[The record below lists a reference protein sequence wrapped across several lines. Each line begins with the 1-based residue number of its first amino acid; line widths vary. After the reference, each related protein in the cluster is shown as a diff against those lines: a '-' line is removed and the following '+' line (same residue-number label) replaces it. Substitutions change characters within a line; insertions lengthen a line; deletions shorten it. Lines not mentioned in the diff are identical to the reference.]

1 MDGQSTEKALIQ
13 CADDWD
19 TETRFHAL
27 FEQIQAISVQ
37 GYDRNRRVI
46 YWNPA
51 SVALYGYRA
60 EEALGRQL
68 EDLIIPDAMREAV
81 IAAVDAWVEGGHP
94 VPAGEL
100 TLRRADGSPVHV
112 FSSHVMLRGPDG
124 QSQMYCVDVDL
135 TERQR
140 IQAELEG
147 YRSHLEELV
156 AERTAQLS
164 EARAQAETANQAKS
178 AFLANMSHEIR
189 TPLNAILG
197 LTYLLIRDQSS
208 SPKSRDILTKIEHS
222 ANHLLSIINDIL
234 DVSKIEAGK
243 FTLHAHDFS
252 TQDLFEQLDSLV
264 QGQIQ
269 AKGLRFIRHT
279 ETLPPVLH
287 GDQACLRQALLNY
300 LSNAIKFT
308 RAGEVKLV
316 AEVLGETPTDL
327 LIRFEIF
334 DTGMGI
340 APADLARLFR
350 PFAQIDNAT
359 TRQFE
364 GTGLGLVI
372 TQRLAQLM
380 GGETGAESQV
390 GQGSR
395 FWITVRLGKSLGVD
409 ALTSLPAACE
419 MATEQRLRDAFAGAR
434 ILVAEDN
441 EINQEVI
448 RNLLEIAGLRVDL
461 AGSGEQAI
469 AMACRERYDLILMDI
484 QMPELDGVQATR
496 RLRERDDW
504 SPCPI
509 LAMTANVFE
518 DERRRYLS
526 EGLDDHISKPVDPP
540 HLYAVLLKW
549 LARRPTSVQVDV
561 SVPVDASGQ
570 ASASLVERL
579 RGLAGVDVEFGLRI
593 LRGEAGLYARI
604 LAKYARNHG
613 DDVQHL
619 RTLIAAGDHEGAHR
633 VAHTLKGAAGTLGLT
648 RIQSAMAE
656 LIEGI
661 RAGRS
666 ASGLESA
673 ILDAEVAHVE
683 LLEAITAESASMAPG
698 DS

>member
-1 MDGQSTEKALIQ
+1 MSQR
-13 CADDWD
+13 ADDWD
-19 TETRFHAL
+19 TEARLHAL

-51 SVALYGYRA
+51 STALYGYSA
-60 EEALGRQL
+60 EDALGRQL
-68 EDLIIPDAMREAV
+68 EELIIPDAICDSV
-81 IAAVDAWVEGGHP
+81 LAAVDAWVEGGHP
-94 VPAGEL
+94 IPAGEL
-100 TLRRADGSPVHV
+100 TLKRADGSPVHV

-135 TERQR
+135 TERKR
-140 IQAELEG
+140 IQEELEG

-156 AERTAQLS
+156 EKRTAQLS
-164 EARAQAETANQAKS
+164 EARAQAEAANQAKS

-243 FTLHAHDFS
+243 FTLHVQDFP
-252 TQDLFEQLDSLV
+252 TRDLFEQLDALV
-264 QGQIQ
+264 QGQIRT
-269 AKGLRFIRHT
+269 KGLRFIRHI
-279 ETLPPVLH
+279 EALPPVLH

-316 AEVLGETPTDL
+316 AEVLDETPTDL
-327 LIRFEIF
+327 LIRFEVF
-334 DTGMGI
+334 DTGIGI

-350 PFAQIDNAT
+350 PFSQIDNST
-359 TRQFE
+359 TRHFE

-372 TQRLAQLM
+372 TRRLAQLM
-380 GGETGAESQV
+380 GGEAGAESQV

-395 FWITVRLGKSLGVD
+395 FWITVRLGRSFGSD
-409 ALTSLPAACE
+409 ALAMSSVAHEAEAEL
-419 MATEQRLRDAFAGAR
+419 RLRESFAGAR
-434 ILVAEDN
+434 ILVVEDN

-448 RNLLEIAGLRVDL
+448 CNLLEIAGLRVDL
-461 AGSGEQAI
+461 ASSGEQAI
-469 AMACRERYDLILMDI
+469 EMACRDRYDLILMDI

-496 RLRERDDW
+496 RLRERGEW
-504 SPCPI
+504 LSCPI

-526 EGLDDHISKPVDPP
+526 EGLDDHIPKPVDPP

-549 LARRPTSVQVDV
+549 LARRPPAETRTV
-561 SVPVDASGQ
+561 SVKPEESPGQ
-570 ASASLVERL
+570 GAASLVERL
-579 RGLAGVDVEFGLRI
+579 RGLAGVDVDFGLKL
-593 LRGEAGLYARI
+593 LRGEASFYARI
-604 LAKYARNHG
+604 LGKYALNHA
-613 DDVQHL
+613 DDVQRL
-619 RTLIAAGDHEGAHR
+619 RALVVAGDYETAYR
-633 VAHTLKGAAGTLGLT
+633 VAHTLKGAAGTLGLM
-648 RIQSAMAE
+648 RIQSSMAE
-656 LIEGI
+656 LIKGI
-661 RAGRS
+661 HADYS
-666 ASGLESA
+666 SSELEPA
-673 ILDAEVAHVE
+673 IIEAELAQRE
-683 LLEAITAESASMAPG
+683 LLGAIA
-698 DS
+698 DN

>member
-1 MDGQSTEKALIQ
+1 MDEKSTENRVIQ
-13 CADDWD
+13 CANDWD

-37 GYDRNRRVI
+37 GYDRNRRLI

-51 SVALYGYRA
+51 SAALYRYSA

-81 IAAVDAWVEGGHP
+81 IADVEAWVDGAP
-94 VPAGEL
+94 PTPAGEL
-100 TLRRADGSPVHV
+100 TLKRADGSPVHV

-124 QSQMYCVDVDL
+124 QAQMYCVDVDL
-135 TERQR
+135 TERKR
-140 IQAELEG
+140 IQEELED
-147 YRSHLEELV
+147 YRARLEELV

-164 EARAQAETANQAKS
+164 EARAQAEAANQAKS

-197 LTYLLIRDQSS
+197 LTYLLVRDQSS

-243 FTLHAHDFS
+243 FTLHTQDFS
-252 TQDLFEQLDSLV
+252 TRDLFEQLDSLV

-279 ETLPPVLH
+279 EALPPVLH

-316 AEVLGETPTDL
+316 AEVLDETLTDL
-327 LIRFEIF
+327 LIRFEVF
-334 DTGMGI
+334 DTGIGI

-350 PFAQIDNAT
+350 PFAQIDDST
-359 TRQFE
+359 TRHFA

-372 TQRLAQLM
+372 TQRLAQFM

-395 FWITVRLGKSLGVD
+395 FWITVRLDKSHGAD
-409 ALTSLPAACE
+409 ALATLPSVREAAD
-419 MATEQRLRDAFAGAR
+419 EQRLRDAFAGAR

-461 AGSGEQAI
+461 AGSGEQTI
-469 AMACRERYDLILMDI
+469 AMACRKPYDLILMDI

-496 RLRERDDW
+496 RLREHSEW

-518 DERRRYLS
+518 DERRRYLDA
-526 EGLDDHISKPVDPP
+526 GMDDHIPKPVDPP

-549 LARRPTSVQVDV
+549 LARRTAEIH
-561 SVPVDASGQ
+561 VDAGV
-570 ASASLVERL
+570 AVESAPAPSVSLIERL
-579 RGLAGVDVEFGLRI
+579 RALGGVDVDFGLKV
-593 LRGEAGLYARI
+593 LRGEAGLTRI
-604 LAKYARNHG
+604 LDKYARNHG
-613 DDVQHL
+613 DDVRQL
-619 RTLIAAGDHEGAHR
+619 RVLIAAGDHEGAHR

-648 RIQSAMAE
+648 RIQSAMAA

-666 ASGLESA
+666 ASGLESF
-673 ILDAEVAHVE
+673 ILEAEQAQAE
-683 LLEAITAESASMAPG
+683 LLETIAAESTAMTP
-698 DS
+698 DDR